1 MGAVVVG
8 GGQAGLSVS
17 RELTYAGVEHVV
29 LERAGWDRRGGGAGT
44 ASAWSL
50 RTGACSFRAI
60 RTTWTTRTASCPATS
75 WWRYLERYAA
85 GFGASVREG
94 VEVSSVRVGPDGDF
108 ALETSAGEVVART
121 VVLSTGAYQRPHRP
135 AGAAGLPPGLLQID
149 VEDYRN
155 PGDLPGGPGAH
166 DVFWWAP
173 GGGGTSTTMSTR
185 CRTRPPGSRPTPR
198 RRDMTAVT
206 TSTTALPACL
216 RRARLSDP
224 RGRREHGGSR
234 PLLRRGALPAE
245 A

>member
-108 ALETSAGEVVART
+108 ALETSAGEIVART

-166 DVFWWAP
+166 DVFWWLPEA
-173 GGGGTSTTMSTR
+173 GG
-185 CRTRPPGSRPTPR
+185 PR
-198 RRDMTAVT
+198 RPCRLA
-206 TSTTALPACL
+206 AEPGRPA
-216 RRARLSDP
+216 
-224 RGRREHGGSR
+224 RGQR
-234 PLLRRGALPAE
+234 PGVGT
-245 A
+245 